1 MPPQTTLGRV
11 VSLRGQSLHH
21 GGESTTR
28 LHPAAPDT
36 GIVFRHSSLPGR
48 VPAHV
53 SHVVQTTLAT
63 TIGNGQWSVATVEHL
78 LAALLGVG
86 LDNVEIEVDSP
97 EVPALDGSAAGW
109 VQAIEEAGLVEL
121 SAARRTLVLRSP
133 VEVRQGDRVARLLP
147 CEELE
152 LSAQIDFAHRSVGR
166 QELTV
171 RLEPG
176 AFSRELAWARTF
188 GFMAEVDQMRSMGLA
203 QGGGL
208 HNAVVFGADGPLNP
222 GGLRA
227 PNELVRH
234 KLLDMVGDLAL
245 VGMPVRA
252 RMEAERPGHALTVA
266 LVARLM
272 SQPQAWVVEAEA
284 PPAAAR

>member
-11 VSLRGQSLHH
+11 VTVSGPSLHH
-21 GGESTTR
+21 GGEATTR
-28 LHPAAPDT
+28 LHPAPAGT
-36 GIVFRHSSLPGR
+36 GIIFRHSSFPGR
-48 VPAHV
+48 VPATV
-53 SHVVQTTLAT
+53 AHVVQTTLST
-63 TIGNGQWSVATVEHL
+63 TIGNGVWSVATVEHL
-78 LAALLGVG
+78 LAAMLGVG
-86 LDNVEIEVDSP
+86 LDNAMVEIDSP

-109 VQAIEEAGLVEL
+109 VEAIDEAGLIEL
-121 SAARRTLVLRSP
+121 HAPRRTLVLRSA

-147 CEELE
+147 CDELE
-152 LSAQIDFAHRSVGR
+152 LSARIDFAHRSVGR

-188 GFMAEVDQMRSMGLA
+188 GFLAEVDQMRSMGLA

-208 HNAVVFGADGPLNP
+208 HNAVVFGPDGPLNP
-222 GGLRA
+222 EGLRA
-227 PNELVRH
+227 PDELVRH

-272 SQPQAWVVEAEA
+272 SQPEAWVLEDEAS
-284 PPAAAR
+284 PAAAR